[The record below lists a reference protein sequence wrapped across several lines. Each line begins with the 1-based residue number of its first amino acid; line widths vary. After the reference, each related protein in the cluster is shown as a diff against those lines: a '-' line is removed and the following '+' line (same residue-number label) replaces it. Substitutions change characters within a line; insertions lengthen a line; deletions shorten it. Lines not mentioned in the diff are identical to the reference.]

1 MDDRREGPT
10 VQIRDNT
17 RTVQTSSLLEAGNEP
32 VPDELVRDLLIEEWL
47 ESEVNP
53 RPLIFV
59 PGDENT
65 PKQVNL
71 AQADILIVQVSDLTE
86 EFEGHRHEH
95 INLEVPVT
103 IEIRTVRSRQR
114 MWNMMA
120 EVRRIWYKWILAL
133 RPYHSLYFDR
143 FIPEYTGRHG
153 FFGGTMF
160 LRMTADAVPAFVRVT
175 GGMETPAGDPS
186 AANEV

>member
-1 MDDRREGPT
+1 MGDRQESPT
-10 VQIRDNT
+10 TQIRDNT
-17 RTVQTSSLLEAGNEP
+17 RTVRTASLLEAGNEP
-32 VPDELVRDLLIEEWL
+32 VPDALVRDLLVEEWF
-47 ESEVNP
+47 ETEVNP
-53 RPLIFV
+53 RPLIYV
-59 PGDENT
+59 PGDANT

-71 AQADILIVQVSDLTE
+71 AQADVLIIMASDLTE

-95 INLEVPVT
+95 VNLEVPVT
-103 IEIRTVRSRQR
+103 VEIRTVRSRQR

-143 FIPEYTGRHG
+143 FIPDYTGRHG
-153 FFGGTMF
+153 FYGGTMF
-160 LRMTADAVPAFVRVT
+160 LRMTADAVPLFVRAT

-186 AANEV
+186 VDLEV